1 MTRLMTSYLRASKP
15 RLDYVRIIT
24 LKSIRYYVLD
34 HKLNGEHL
42 ILLHHKNYELLSSEY
57 RSLYKM
63 ALPIPYLV
71 FDTPVTLD
79 DTYHVPEGR
88 IGITLNDEKSVQGE
102 RSQAPLDIN
111 EVVYRCGWCGS
122 IVDFDGDELSYS
134 EVGHKTDLLSQFG
147 TDIEVK
153 KITGR
158 CCINRAKEEYRLR

>member
-1 MTRLMTSYLRASKP
+1 MTSYLRASKP
-15 RLDYVRIIT
+15 RLDYTGIIT

-71 FDTPVTLD
+71 FDTPVALD

-88 IGITLNDEKSVQGE
+88 IGITLNDKNSIQEK
-102 RSQAPLDIN
+102 RFQASLDIN

-134 EVGHKTDLLSQFG
+134 EVGRKTELLSQFG
-147 TDIEVK
+147 IEVK
-153 KITGR
+153 NITGR
-158 CCINRAKEEYRLR
+158 CCINRAREEFRLR